1 MNIARITL
9 ASILGTLKPAVGG
22 KGGMPAFTWLLMTPS
37 STVTKFRTCNEHLSI
52 EVDLA
57 AQQTL
62 PEPVAVPYQMI
73 ADAVGA
79 ISAPTIHMSVTG
91 STLTLSTGTA
101 VVDLETTSASDFP
114 DPPRVVDGRAIVE
127 LDGGGWL
134 RTLSMVAPAVARDT
148 TRPMLASVMV
158 GEHAIAAADGFRA
171 HMSGSTYGDHV
182 YGDHVLLPP
191 PMVGAIVATLK
202 GGNDRIHKSLHTLHA
217 SDFWATMTIG
227 STTISGRL
235 VSGQYPQ
242 LARIIEPLATTTLP
256 RVTITIAAV
265 LEALKVAMALRTDV
279 AAIRLEL
286 AAGVIIVSS
295 RPTTGASWT
304 IVARVVEVV
313 VRAHAG
319 HASWTIAVNG
329 GYLRDALNAL
339 ALAGPTC
346 DLIVIDGR
354 QPLGLNNGEMWAV
367 VMPMTV
373 GV

>member
-91 STLTLSTGTA
+91 STLMLSTGTA

-148 TRPMLASVMV
+148 TRPMLAGVMV

-171 HMSGSTYGDHV
+171 HMSGST

-242 LARIIEPLATTTLP
+242 LGRIIEPLATTTLP

-295 RPTTGASWT
+295 RPTTGASKAS
-304 IVARVVEVV
+304 ARVGVTD
-313 VRAHAG
+313 AG

-346 DLIVIDGR
+346 QLIVIDGR
-354 QPLGLNNGEMWAV
+354 QPLGLNNGELWAV

>member
-1 MNIARITL
+1 MNLARITL
-9 ASILGTLKPAVGG
+9 ASILGKLKPAVGS
-22 KGGMPAFTWLLMTPS
+22 KGSMPAFTWLLMTPS

-52 EVDLA
+52 EVELA
-57 AQQTL
+57 ADQAL

-91 STLTLSTGTA
+91 STLMLSTGTA
-101 VVDLETTSASDFP
+101 VVDLETTSASEFP
-114 DPPRVVDGRAIVE
+114 DPPRVNGRNIVE

-171 HMSGSTYGDHV
+171 HMAGST

-202 GGNDRIHKSLHTLHA
+202 GAGDRIHKSVYTLHA
-217 SDFWATMTIG
+217 GDFWATMTIG
-227 STTISGRL
+227 SATISGRL

-242 LARIIEPLATTTLP
+242 LGRIIEPLATTTLP

-295 RPTTGASWT
+295 RPTTGASKAS
-304 IVARVVEVV
+304 ARVGVTD
-313 VRAHAG
+313 AG

-354 QPLGLNNGEMWAV
+354 QPLGLNNGELWAV